1 MESAFP
7 SSQQRKFHGAP
18 SGLKPNNFMIIK
30 YNFIV
35 AKLFIM
41 GYLNTVSLLAETSEF
56 SSIIKRAYVR
66 ASHTPQSCLVLL
78 PSVSRNFNVAKW

>member
-1 MESAFP
+1 
-7 SSQQRKFHGAP
+7 
-18 SGLKPNNFMIIK
+18 MIGV
-30 YNFIV
+30 YYCFGSV
-35 AKLFIM
+35 LLWFIM